1 MEHQFYKIHILLAT
15 FGLQF
20 MLDSW

>member
-1 MEHQFYKIHILLAT
+1 MEHQFYKIHIFLAT